1 MSISKTEKEKFTAEL
16 VKLEDE
22 FDERKAGTFTGG
34 PGMVQAIQSMAVKKL
49 VTLLC
54 RILLASN

>member
-1 MSISKTEKEKFTAEL
+1 MTKDEKAKFSAEL
-16 VKLEDE
+16 AKLEDE

-49 VTLLC
+49 VALLC